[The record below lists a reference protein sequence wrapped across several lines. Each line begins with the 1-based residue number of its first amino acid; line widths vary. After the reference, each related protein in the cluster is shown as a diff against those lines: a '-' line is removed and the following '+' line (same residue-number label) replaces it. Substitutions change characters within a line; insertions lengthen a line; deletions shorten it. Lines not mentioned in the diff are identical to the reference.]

1 MQEQDTDVLDSII
14 RLTYVCFS
22 VRDALE
28 QKYAMLK
35 EKKNQ
40 KKNKRFLVLF

>member
-22 VRDALE
+22 VRDA
-28 QKYAMLK
+28 M
-35 EKKNQ
+35 EKKMCNA
-40 KKNKRFLVLF
+40 KREKE